1 MSLNNISD
9 DGDTASNIIAASFF
23 ILTAKILHVAY

>member
-9 DGDTASNIIAASFF
+9 DGDTASNIITAFF